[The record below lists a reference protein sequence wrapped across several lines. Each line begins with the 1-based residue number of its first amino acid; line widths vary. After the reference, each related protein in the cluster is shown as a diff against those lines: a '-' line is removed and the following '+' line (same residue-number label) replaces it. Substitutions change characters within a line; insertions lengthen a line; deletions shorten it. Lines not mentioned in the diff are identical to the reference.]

1 MNNRMNEI
9 FGIHR
14 TTLLVLAFAITF
26 GSFSVYKALGG
37 GTSAVG
43 WTERSEAPV
52 VADSTSGTALTAD
65 EDVAVTNT
73 NPLAIATRTKNAAHP
88 AVKTDL
94 TPIEQIQVGDRV
106 LAESPTGEEDTTF
119 GSEIIPSDW
128 RKLTLRAPKRDGTTA
143 EVVLLRPLTWLNEQR
158 TGRSRL
164 PSGTFAAR
172 RTNARHL
179 SDELG
184 TDAGTTNALN
194 SRDTSRNPARQAGPT
209 VESQTV
215 EDMVGGTVF
224 ISVPECGIDGN
235 AEVLAIDP
243 CPEIPSGAGRVV
255 TGTFRQQ
262 ASSTITLTIA
272 GQSEPI
278 ECTGN
283 HPFWSEDRQ
292 SFVRADSLQPN
303 ETLRTATG
311 LTTVESW
318 TADLSPTPVYNIEV
332 HGAHVYHVGTSGV
345 VVHNPSGLSIANPCL
360 YPEIPELGLGFT
372 DNLDRFK
379 KQFPG
384 ILDYDDLGLNPYSKF
399 FPKQLES
406 LMDGAGVIR
415 FDVSGMRGLT
425 GPDGVLTGP
434 AFLNSLGSTNWELRT
449 IFDNPALRAK
459 TLIYNNGVLSSFEEL
474 LRMR

>member
-1 MNNRMNEI
+1 MNNKNDF

-14 TTLLVLAFAITF
+14 TTLLVIVVATIF
-26 GSFSVYKALGG
+26 GSFGFYKALGG
-37 GTSAVG
+37 GTSNDRTV
-43 WTERSEAPV
+43 
-52 VADSTSGTALTAD
+52 SGTALAAGVDGSRTI
-65 EDVAVTNT
+65 T
-73 NPLAIATRTKNAAHP
+73 NPQSSAMRLTSAPRPRGRT
-88 AVKTDL
+88 TL

-106 LAESPTGEEDTTF
+106 LAESPTGEEDTAF

-128 RKLTLRAPKRDGTTA
+128 RTLTLRTPKRDGTVA
-143 EVVLLRPLTWLNEQR
+143 EVVLLRPLAWLNEQH
-158 TGRSRL
+158 G
-164 PSGTFAAR
+164 
-172 RTNARHL
+172 
-179 SDELG
+179 E
-184 TDAGTTNALN
+184 
-194 SRDTSRNPARQAGPT
+194 
-209 VESQTV
+209 
-215 EDMVGGTVF
+215 VGGTVF

-235 AEVLAIDP
+235 AEVLAIDS

-255 TGTFRQQ
+255 TGTFLHQ
-262 ASSTITLTIA
+262 ARSTITLTIA
-272 GQSEPI
+272 GQSESI

-292 SFVRADSLQPN
+292 TFVRADSLQRN

-318 TADLSPTPVYNIEV
+318 TPVLNPTPVYNIEV
-332 HGAHVYHVGTSGV
+332 HGAHVYHVGISGV
-345 VVHNPSGLSIANPCL
+345 VVHNGTGLSIANPCL
-360 YPEIPELGLGFT
+360 FPEIPELGLGFT
-372 DNLDRFK
+372 ANLDRFK

-384 ILDYDDLGLNPYSKF
+384 ILDYDDLGLNPYSKS

-406 LMDGAGVIR
+406 LMNGAGVIR

-425 GPDGVLTGP
+425 GADGVLTGP

-459 TLIYNNGVLSSFEEL
+459 TRIYNNGVLSSFEEL

>member
-1 MNNRMNEI
+1 MTDMNSQSNEL
-9 FGIHR
+9 FGIR
-14 TTLLVLAFAITF
+14 RSTILIISFALAI
-26 GSFSVYKALGG
+26 GSFSAWKAVGG
-37 GTSAVG
+37 GSATAARISV
-43 WTERSEAPV
+43 
-52 VADSTSGTALTAD
+52 SGTALAAGGD
-65 EDVAVTNT
+65 KSPSVVAG
-73 NPLAIATRTKNAAHP
+73 LQTKPHSSTVRSPAAHTTASLGSAILTKADADAAHHP
-88 AVKTDL
+88 TSVMAGLPTEPPRAVRTAL

-119 GSEIIPSDW
+119 GSEIIPADW
-128 RKLTLRAPKRDGTTA
+128 RKLTLRAPKRDGTVA
-143 EVVLLRPLTWLNEQR
+143 NVVLLRPLTWLNEQH
-158 TGRSRL
+158 GK
-164 PSGTFAAR
+164 
-172 RTNARHL
+172 
-179 SDELG
+179 
-184 TDAGTTNALN
+184 
-194 SRDTSRNPARQAGPT
+194 
-209 VESQTV
+209 
-215 EDMVGGTVF
+215 VGGTVF

-235 AEVLAIDP
+235 AQVLAIDP
-243 CPEIPSGAGRVV
+243 CPEIHSGAGRVV
-255 TGTFRQQ
+255 TGTFLHQ
-262 ASSTITLTIA
+262 ARSTITLTIA
-272 GQSEPI
+272 GQSESI

-292 SFVRADSLQPN
+292 TFVRADSLEPN

-318 TADLSPTPVYNIEV
+318 TPDLNPTPVYNIEV